1 MTDETFTLAGDISQY
16 IYDQFCQRDRFRF
29 GGEEYDLGDSELG
42 EPFILLRASDGAQF
56 EVDLIA
62 EVRRGAS

>member
-1 MTDETFTLAGDISQY
+1 MSEETFRLSGDISQY
-16 IYDQFCQRDRFRF
+16 IYDQFCERDRFWF
-29 GGEEYDLGDSELG
+29 GGEEYNLGDSELG

-56 EVDLIA
+56 EVDLVA